1 MKAAGKVMAQRNG
14 KRDIW
19 VNIGVPTKIVS
30 VTIEYDQSG
39 GEISQNFP
47 NLTTEFTRGYFET
60 IETESSQLRDNQK
73 MKRNQRYRKL
83 YAAAS
88 GDSFTQFKR
97 RGFGPVSG
105 SEIRNQI
112 SEQNTV
118 KYDMPDLFRDTKAL
132 YIKDNTR
139 DFVSISVSFTDYA
152 PSITVYPKMSQPGK
166 S

>member
-1 MKAAGKVMAQRNG
+1 MAQRIG
-14 KRDIW
+14 KREVW

-60 IETESSQLRDNQK
+60 IESSQLHENKK
-73 MKRNQRYRKL
+73 MMRNQRYREL

-88 GDSFTQFKR
+88 GDSFIQF
-97 RGFGPVSG
+97 GFGPVSG

-152 PSITVYPKMSQPGK
+152 PSTTVYPKMSQPGK